1 MTWVSTVSP
10 RALDRLMEEAVPA
23 ASVCPTLTRLEETQT
38 GNAEPDDRLA
48 VMKIER
54 TTIAAAACGRAF
66 AWRKVLRASS
76 PLRLTDLS
84 SLFVGILRAPKFI
97 FGPGEIQSHKGWA
110 DWQGDSLALNPFGSS
125 DCDISGAS
133 LLVGPGR

>member
-1 MTWVSTVSP
+1 
-10 RALDRLMEEAVPA
+10 
-23 ASVCPTLTRLEETQT
+23 
-38 GNAEPDDRLA
+38 
-48 VMKIER
+48 MKIER

-97 FGPGEIQSHKGWA
+97 SGRERF
-110 DWQGDSLALNPFGSS
+110 NPTKAGQTGKV
-125 DCDISGAS
+125 I
-133 LLVGPGR
+133 L